1 MLKPTFSGFQI
12 AISKLNCIKHFT
24 TKRIHDIIR
33 LQRQKKEGMEM
44 KKLEVSVDRFSNF
57 DEFTK
62 KQLAYTIGKL
72 IRQNDIDYLVVTNYG
87 YVGFQAE
94 MLANQELIDII
105 NQNRENGEQE
115 LPYLNKYRGELIIFK
130 DEETKDKY
138 LR

>member
-1 MLKPTFSGFQI
+1 
-12 AISKLNCIKHFT
+12 
-24 TKRIHDIIR
+24 
-33 LQRQKKEGMEM
+33 MEM
-44 KKLEVSVDRFSNF
+44 KKLEVSVNKFSNY
-57 DEFTK
+57 DEITQQ
-62 KQLAYTIGKL
+62 QLAYTIGKL

-94 MLANQELIDII
+94 MLANQQLIDTI